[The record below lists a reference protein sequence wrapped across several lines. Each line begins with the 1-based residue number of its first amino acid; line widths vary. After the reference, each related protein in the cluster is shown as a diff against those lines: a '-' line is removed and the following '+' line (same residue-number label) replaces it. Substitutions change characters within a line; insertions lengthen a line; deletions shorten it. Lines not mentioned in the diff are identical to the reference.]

1 MYGTKGGGGFGMTV
15 GNGAS
20 FRCPRLTANRKNP
33 FSARYLM
40 CHALVTDPAPIK
52 NAATASVP
60 ITATGVRGPIERQ
73 NDRRMDS
80 LVLHRS
86 PSVRRKVTYWV
97 TRSLIFTAGPPS
109 RSPRRFAAPEDRPW
123 RRCGSSRA
131 TDARGDRRFPSA
143 TALGPA
149 SAWHRRVSRRGGHS
163 GAKGRSRRE
172 AAGER
177 PAPG

>member
-40 CHALVTDPAPIK
+40 CHALVTGPAPTK
-52 NAATASVP
+52 NAATASAP
-60 ITATGVRGPIERQ
+60 ITATGVRGPIDRQ

-86 PSVRRKVTYWV
+86 PSVRRKVTYGW
-97 TRSLIFTAGPPS
+97 TSWWLFTAGLPV
-109 RSPRRFAAPEDRPW
+109 RVPRRLAAPEDPLGLGG
-123 RRCGSSRA
+123 GSSRA
-131 TDARGDRRFPSA
+131 TDA
-143 TALGPA
+143 
-149 SAWHRRVSRRGGHS
+149 
-163 GAKGRSRRE
+163 E
-172 AAGER
+172 
-177 PAPG
+177 